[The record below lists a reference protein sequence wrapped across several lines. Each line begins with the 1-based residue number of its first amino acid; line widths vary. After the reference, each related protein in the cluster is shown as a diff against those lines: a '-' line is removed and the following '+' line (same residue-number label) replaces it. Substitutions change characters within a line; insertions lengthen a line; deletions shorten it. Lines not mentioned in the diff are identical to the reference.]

1 MAEQDQVKRALE
13 LDEESGAFVMGEDG
27 YMRFE
32 PSDEEL
38 KAINAW
44 IARETDL
51 AEQEMEPVYAEAAED
66 IATYKASKTSDMI
79 DGEAAILPAPLARI
93 AVDQYVAWTFNTITR
108 PTPMVS
114 MQPYFKDD
122 YDVIVPFQ
130 NGAQAIP
137 VKIQKSAEETA
148 HFIETGYDYKLR
160 ESLSFVSIIR
170 DAILDACTV
179 KRGYAKVCWEKSEQ
193 SYFQPKIDGVFVTGE
208 KEEVYE
214 SDGDQVKWYGVPVFN
229 ILKRAHEDDI
239 DKAEMF
245 QERTPVSSEEF
256 RVRCLTG
263 KYHLIPE
270 EKIDTYSRMTG
281 DVKPQA
287 QTSMEAST
295 QNRMSIIPKEMV
307 DVRLV
312 WFHRW
317 LKFKEEYT
325 DPMTGEMKER
335 QTLRRVQLMG
345 DYHAGAREFGCI
357 YRNYR
362 NDQRRPYAVLYQLKD
377 PHSDSGSSTTSI
389 SKWFQRVVTHL
400 SQAEIKNAFHANNF
414 QYWYDPDSRVA
425 SFFQGEGKKFRPG
438 IAVPGK
444 RGEEWGSDRAGAE
457 QHSLVPLLSFFK
469 NWTREAQN
477 MSVFETGDSVPGRT
491 PSSTI
496 SQILQ
501 QGLQQPIMFLRLI
514 SEFVKRLILLDLE
527 TRRQFQPMGE
537 VIPTRDE
544 ETREVIDIPF
554 RFPTGDL
561 ARNFRISLTAADEA
575 MAKEHEPEQLMMLL
589 NLWQQGAQFV
599 GQVAGP
605 LTDANAT
612 PAQRDLFVKIV
623 EGWQA
628 LFDKVVTMTRT
639 DREKFNLNDAVKAL
653 AQEAEMAV
661 QEMMNAAQSQT
672 DAGGVQPGPTG
683 APDEQGLPGAGAEPT
698 LPPDLGPAPQGM
710 PSETGFIQ

>member
-1 MAEQDQVKRALE
+1 MADRDQVKRALE
-13 LDEESGAFVMGEDG
+13 LDEESGAFVMDEDG

-32 PSDEEL
+32 PSDQEL
-38 KAINAW
+38 KDINAW
-44 IARETDL
+44 ISRETDL
-51 AEQEMEPVYAEAAED
+51 AEQEMEPIYAEAAED

-79 DGEAAILPAPLARI
+79 DGETAILPAPLARI

-130 NGAQAIP
+130 NRDQMIP
-137 VKIQKSAEETA
+137 VKITKSAEETA

-193 SYFQPKIDGVFVTGE
+193 SYFQPKIDGVFVTAE
-208 KEEVYE
+208 TEEIYQ
-214 SDGDQVKWYGVPVFN
+214 SGGDQVKWYGVPVFN

-245 QERTPVSSEEF
+245 QERTPISSETF

-270 EKIDTYSRMTG
+270 EKINAYAQMTG

-317 LKFKEEYT
+317 LKFKEQYKNPET
-325 DPMTGEMKER
+325 EEVEER
-335 QTLRRVQLMG
+335 QVLRRVQLMG

-377 PHSDSGSSTTSI
+377 PHSDSGSSTTSL
-389 SKWFQRVVTHL
+389 SKWFQRVATHL
-400 SQAEIKNAFHANNF
+400 VQAEIKNIFHANNF
-414 QYWYDPDSRVA
+414 QYWHDPDGPVA
-425 SFFQGEGKKFRPG
+425 NLFAGGVKFRPG
-438 IAVPGK
+438 TSIPGK
-444 RGEEWGSDRAGAE
+444 MGEAWGFARAGAE
-457 QHSLVPLLSFFK
+457 HYSMVNLLSFIR
-469 NWTREAQN
+469 NWTREVQN

-544 ETREVIDIPF
+544 ETRESIDIPF

-561 ARNFRISLTAADEA
+561 ASNLRISLTAADEA

-612 PAQRDLFVKIV
+612 PAQRALFVQIV
-623 EGWQA
+623 TGWQA

-653 AQEAEMAV
+653 AQEAEAAV
-661 QEMMNAAQSQT
+661 QEMMNAAQGQANT
-672 DAGGVQPGPTG
+672 GGVQPGPTG
-683 APDEQGLPGAGAEPT
+683 APDEQGLPGAGAEPPIPT
-698 LPPDLGPAPQGM
+698 DLGPPPQGM